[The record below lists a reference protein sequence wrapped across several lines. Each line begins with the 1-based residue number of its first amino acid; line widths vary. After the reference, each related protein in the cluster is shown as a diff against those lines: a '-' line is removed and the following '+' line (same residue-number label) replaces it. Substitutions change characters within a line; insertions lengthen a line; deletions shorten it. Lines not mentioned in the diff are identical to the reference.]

1 MALFGR
7 WVVPALLS
15 LAVAA
20 PAGAVTIGQVDDFE
34 DGTTQGWA
42 VAFGPGGGPHP
53 APPQNIATGGPAGL
67 DDNFLMLTAVGGGGP
82 GSRLTA
88 GNLAQWSGDY
98 IAGGVGRIEMWVN
111 NFGQNDLSLRLLF
124 EDPLGGPPA
133 NVAYSADPIVVVAG
147 GGWQK
152 ISYSLAE
159 ADLQAALGDVHS
171 ALSGATVLRLY
182 HGVADGFPGEV
193 VSAQLGVDNIRAA
206 AAVPEPA
213 TWALMIGGFGL
224 TGAALRG
231 RAARTA

>member
-7 WVVPALLS
+7 WIVPALLS
-15 LAVAA
+15 LAFTA
-20 PAGAVTIGQVDDFE
+20 PAGAVTVGQVDDFE

-42 VAFGPGGGPHP
+42 VAFGPGGGGHP

-67 DDNFLMLTAVGGGGP
+67 DDNFLLLTALGGGGP

-98 IAGGVGRIEMWVN
+98 LAAGVDRIEMWVN
-111 NFGQNDLSLRLLF
+111 NFGQNDLFLRLLF
-124 EDPLGGPPA
+124 EDPTGGPPA
-133 NVAYSADPIVVVAG
+133 NVAYSADPIVIVAG

-159 ADLQAALGDVHS
+159 ADLEAALGDVNG

-182 HGVADGFPGEV
+182 HGVADGFPGEA
-193 VSAQLGVDNIRAA
+193 VSAQLGVDNIRAI

-224 TGAALRG
+224 TGAALRR